1 MGLCSSGVAGHGHGI
16 SRSRRREAVTVGRWI
31 AVMSVWGGL
40 SVVVVWRRIWSS
52 VRCPSF
58 SALVWRGLTRV
69 IVGWFASHVRRGLS
83 RVPSTLIVWRGLSIL
98 NVGRPRGLASLAMA
112 VIVALVMVGRRCTSD
127 VRRGC
132 TSGIGRVRSGGL
144 AATIGRGCS
153 CAVRGL
159 AVVGVHGGHCVSVF
173 LYSLVCSFVMRCK
186 GVRTL
191 GERKHTVSEAG

>member
-31 AVMSVWGGL
+31 TVMSVWRGL
-40 SVVVVWRRIWSS
+40 PVVVVWRRIWSS
-52 VRCPSF
+52 VRRPSF
-58 SALVWRGLTRV
+58 SALVRRGLPRV
-69 IVGWFASHVRRGLS
+69 VVGWFPSHVRRRLS
-83 RVPSTLIVWRGLSIL
+83 RVSSTLIVWRGLS
-98 NVGRPRGLASLAMA
+98 GPGGLASLAMA
-112 VIVALVMVGRRCTSD
+112 VIVALVVVGRRRTSD

-132 TSGIGRVRSGGL
+132 TRGIGRVRSGGL
-144 AATIGRGCS
+144 AATIRRGCS

-173 LYSLVCSFVMRCK
+173 LYSLVCSFVMRYK